1 MSFKH
6 RKTEDVIANLQC
18 FTSRHKKD
26 LGLLTQ
32 EYSLLD
38 VGNFYE
44 K

>member
-1 MSFKH
+1 MSLKH

-18 FTSRHKKD
+18 FTSHHKKD
-26 LGLLTQ
+26 LSLVTQ

-38 VGNFYE
+38 VGNFFE